1 MQQNAPATV
10 LRKRIALCILI
21 AATLLFLAS
30 LFPAGMM
37 ILFSPMAFDAGVKP
51 GLWAFVITLFAYPV
65 VVLVTIIATW
75 ICFARHAYRLAMWLN
90 LLPIIHVIVLVVETS
105 MTG

>member
-1 MQQNAPATV
+1 
-10 LRKRIALCILI
+10 
-21 AATLLFLAS
+21 
-30 LFPAGMM
+30 MM

-90 LLPIIHVIVLVVETS
+90 LLPIIHVIVLVVEGWI
-105 MTG
+105 TG